1 MKLFSFVICTATIIA
16 FASCNSDKKEAGE
29 TTTTSSFNLDSAKA
43 EIAASNAVFSDGF
56 MKNDSS
62 LYISRY
68 TKDGCIMPANSPR
81 LCGSEQLA
89 AFFSGGY
96 AMGIRN
102 VKLTTDEVMGGP
114 DVVTETG
121 QYEILD
127 AAGKSLD
134 KGKFIVAWKQE
145 DGKWKMYRDIWTTD
159 APMPAVK

>member
-1 MKLFSFVICTATIIA
+1 MKLFSLAVCTATIIV
-16 FASCNSDKKEAGE
+16 FASCGNDKKEAGE

-43 EIAASNAVFSDGF
+43 EIAASNAVFGDGF
-56 MKNDSS
+56 IKNDSS
-62 LYISRY
+62 LYINRY
-68 TKDGCIMPANSPR
+68 TKDGCIMPAKSPR

-89 AFFSGGY
+89 VFFRGGY
-96 AMGIRN
+96 DMGIRN
-102 VKLTTDEVMGGP
+102 VKLTTDEVIGGP
-114 DVVTETG
+114 DVVMETG
-121 QYEILD
+121 QYEIMD